1 MWVVSA
7 GLVRMCRCCLNRQ
20 QFRGSDWQLWMS
32 ISLIV
37 TGCYRPEADVRNRL
51 LTANSGHRPS
61 TKAVATQHE
70 RRKNS
75 NFGPRRQRRLI
86 PILG

>member
-37 TGCYRPEADVRNRL
+37 TGCYRPIAVIRFL
-51 LTANSGHRPS
+51 HKPGLFTSGLGGEWRVSVTVTLGLHTIDEIPNE
-61 TKAVATQHE
+61 HCW
-70 RRKNS
+70 
-75 NFGPRRQRRLI
+75 QRA
-86 PILG
+86 

>member
-20 QFRGSDWQLWMS
+20 QCRGSDWQLWMS

-51 LTANSGHRPS
+51 LTAKKRHLQAS
-61 TKAVATQHE
+61 TKLGATHSAFCN
-70 RRKNS
+70 RM
-75 NFGPRRQRRLI
+75 RL
-86 PILG
+86 